1 MYRPVAPKKE
11 MTRSGI
17 TELFVVR
24 AAPAERDELRR
35 TLDRM
40 TAEQLQTAYEALQRQ
55 VELEA
60 TEERFYKALAESAA
74 EDLRHHLRM
83 QEVREPQR
91 LAEEKFQLEQ
101 DRRTFADAA
110 RTLRSFGM
118 TIANFNLIRQTV
130 GENFSVYQVQEMIA
144 ANGATLSPPT
154 QQELDEW
161 TRQDIEA
168 HNRRLLSADIPTLRK
183 LAREAG
189 ARGPVAPQ
197 LDETQKVR
205 QAERVDGTVYP
216 SLPDEFR
223 NGNNPEEVLDAAFIR
238 KCSKET
244 LRLLLKRY
252 GADQV
257 NEALRTR
264 VGGIYQ
270 Y

>member
-1 MYRPVAPKKE
+1 
-11 MTRSGI
+11 MTKQEI
-17 TELFVVR
+17 VDVFIVR
-24 AAPAERDELRR
+24 AASAEREGLRQILEKMSKDELE
-35 TLDRM
+35 M
-40 TAEQLQTAYEALQRQ
+40 AHEALVAQF
-55 VELEA
+55 ELQA
-60 TEERFYKALAESAA
+60 REEEIFRIRADSAA
-74 EDLRHHLRM
+74 DQALHSFRM
-83 QEVREPQR
+83 QKAREPQR
-91 LAEEKFQLEQ
+91 LAEEKAQLEQ
-101 DRRTFADAA
+101 DRKTFADAA

-130 GENFSVYQVQEMIA
+130 GENFSVYKVQEMLA
-144 ANGATLSPPT
+144 ANGAILSGPS
-154 QQELDEW
+154 QQELDDW

-223 NGNNPEEVLDAAFIR
+223 DGNNPEEVLDAAFIR

-244 LRLLLKRY
+244 MRLLLKRY

-257 NEALRTR
+257 NEALQTR
-264 VGGIYQ
+264 ICGAYQ